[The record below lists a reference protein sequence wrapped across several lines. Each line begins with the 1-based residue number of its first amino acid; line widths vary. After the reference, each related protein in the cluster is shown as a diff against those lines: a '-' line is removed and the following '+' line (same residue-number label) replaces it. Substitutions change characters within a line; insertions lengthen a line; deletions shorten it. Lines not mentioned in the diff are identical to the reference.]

1 MNVLPLLVVLVVSAG
16 AGAVAAV
23 GVRQW
28 PQADPA
34 RSASDAVEHQLT
46 RWGRVRFF
54 LRSRLDP
61 ATATGLAL
69 TVALLAV
76 VIAGTVLGVVVYM
89 VRTNSGVV
97 RIDQSVARWAI
108 EHVHGFAFH
117 ALQVLTTL
125 GSTWAII
132 ALAVACAL
140 YGWLQRHTVSIPL
153 FLTLVVGGQALMST
167 LIKIAVD
174 RVRPDMGPLG
184 LLGTPSFPSG
194 HSTAAAAT
202 FAALALVIGRNRWPT
217 TRAILAGI
225 AVSMAV
231 GVACSRALLAVHWFS
246 DVVSGLALGW
256 TWFAVCAVAFGGRLL
271 WYGAPVEAAS
281 SPPTPD
287 PAAGSAG

>member
-1 MNVLPLLVVLVVSAG
+1 MNVLALLVVLVLSAG

-34 RSASDAVEHQLT
+34 RSASDAVEQQLT
-46 RWGRVRFF
+46 RWGRLRFF

-97 RIDQSVARWAI
+97 RIDQNVARWAI
-108 EHVHGFAFH
+108 EHVHGFALH
-117 ALQVLTTL
+117 ALEVLTTL
-125 GSTWAII
+125 GSTYVII
-132 ALAVACAL
+132 ALAVACAA
-140 YGWLQRHTVSIPL
+140 YGWRQRHSMSIPL

-202 FAALALVIGRNRWPT
+202 FAALALVIGRKRSPT
-217 TRAILAGI
+217 TRAVLAGI
-225 AVSMAV
+225 AVATAV

-281 SPPTPD
+281 SPAPD
-287 PAAGSAG
+287 RATRSAG

>member
-1 MNVLPLLVVLVVSAG
+1 MNVLALLIVLVVSAG

-46 RWGRVRFF
+46 RWDRVRFF

-117 ALQVLTTL
+117 ALEVLTTL
-125 GSTWAII
+125 GSTWVIV
-132 ALAVACAL
+132 ALAVACAI
-140 YGWLQRHTVSIPL
+140 YGWLQRHSMSIPL

-202 FAALALVIGRNRWPT
+202 FAALALVIGRNRSPT

-281 SPPTPD
+281 SSPAPD
-287 PAAGSAG
+287 RAARSAR

>member
-1 MNVLPLLVVLVVSAG
+1 VLALLILLVVSTG

-23 GVRQW
+23 GVRRW

-34 RSASDAVEHQLT
+34 RSASDAVERRLD
-46 RWGRVRFF
+46 RWDRVRLFV
-54 LRSRLDP
+54 RSRLDP

-69 TVALLAV
+69 TAALFAV
-76 VIAGTVLGVVVYM
+76 VVAGTVMGVVVYM
-89 VRTNSGVV
+89 IRTNSGVV

-125 GSTWAII
+125 GSTWLII
-132 ALAVACAL
+132 ALAVACAF
-140 YGWLQRHTVSIPL
+140 YGWQQRHSMSIPL

-202 FAALALVIGRNRWPT
+202 FAALALVIGRKRSPT
-217 TRAILAGI
+217 TRSVIAGI
-225 AVSMAV
+225 AVAIAV

-281 SPPTPD
+281 STSAPEH
-287 PAAGSAG
+287 AARSTE

>member
-1 MNVLPLLVVLVVSAG
+1 MLALVIMLLLSIG
-16 AGAVAAV
+16 AGGLAAV
-23 GVRQW
+23 GVRRW

-34 RSASDAVEHQLT
+34 RSASVSLEEKLT
-46 RWGRVRFF
+46 RRDQVRLFI
-54 LRSRLDP
+54 RSRLDP
-61 ATATGLAL
+61 ATLTGLAL

-76 VIAGTVLGVVVYM
+76 VLAGTVLGVVVYM

-97 RIDQSVARWAI
+97 RIDQNVARWAI

-125 GSTWAII
+125 GSTYVIV
-132 ALAVACAL
+132 ALAVACAV
-140 YGWLQRHTVSIPL
+140 YGWQQRRSMSIPL
-153 FLTLVVGGQALMST
+153 FLTLVIGGQALMST

-202 FAALALVIGRNRWPT
+202 FAALALVIGRKRSPT
-217 TRAILAGI
+217 TRSILAGV
-225 AVSMAV
+225 AVALAV
-231 GVACSRALLAVHWFS
+231 AVACSRALLAVHWFS

-281 SPPTPD
+281 TPSASGR
-287 PAAGSAG
+287 AARSAG

>member
-1 MNVLPLLVVLVVSAG
+1 VLALVILLVVSAG

-23 GVRQW
+23 GVRRW

-34 RSASDAVEHQLT
+34 RSASDDVEHRLA
-46 RWGRVRFF
+46 RGDRVRLFV
-54 LRSRLDP
+54 RSRLNP

-69 TVALLAV
+69 TAALFAV
-76 VIAGTVLGVVVYM
+76 VVAGTVMGVVVYM
-89 VRTNSGVV
+89 IRTNSGVV

-108 EHVHGFAFH
+108 EHVRGVAFD
-117 ALQVLTTL
+117 ALQVITTL
-125 GSTWAII
+125 GSTWLII
-132 ALAVACAL
+132 VLAVACAL
-140 YGWLQRHTVSIPL
+140 YGWQQRHSMSIPL

-184 LLGTPSFPSG
+184 LLATPSFPSG

-202 FAALALVIGRNRWPT
+202 FAALALVIGRKRSPT
-217 TRAILAGI
+217 ARSIIAGI
-225 AVSMAV
+225 AVAMAV
-231 GVACSRALLAVHWFS
+231 GVACSRVLLAVHWFS

-281 SPPTPD
+281 STTAPEH
-287 PAAGSAG
+287 AARSSE